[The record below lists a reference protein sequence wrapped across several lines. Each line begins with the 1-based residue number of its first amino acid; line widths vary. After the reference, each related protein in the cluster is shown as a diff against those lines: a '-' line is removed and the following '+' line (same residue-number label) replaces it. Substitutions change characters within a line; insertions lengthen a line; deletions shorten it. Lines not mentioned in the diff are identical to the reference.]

1 MPERSVQVIELTWSE
16 TNKQTKVLSVGEGG
30 GEEED
35 RGAPTTRPKSMST
48 VMAVGRIT
56 MKSLA
61 KFGFCLAILLTS
73 VAGKWLIST
82 LIDLFIYFWECA
94 SCVCLKMCFSAL
106 VCIIFV
112 SATDQ
117 TIIWSL
123 FLIYLSHTVV
133 CLPASFCVWSLCA
146 PSVSLHRY
154 LLSKPQSQT
163 HPWLLF
169 FLIILCTK
177 AWKNTAK
184 HTAVLVCQVVPP
196 VQDFGLEARLLW
208 DLEPW

>member
-82 LIDLFIYFWECA
+82 LIYLFIYFWECA

-123 FLIYLSHTVV
+123 FLIYLSHPVV

-169 FLIILCTK
+169 F
-177 AWKNTAK
+177 
-184 HTAVLVCQVVPP
+184 
-196 VQDFGLEARLLW
+196 F
-208 DLEPW
+208 

>member
-16 TNKQTKVLSVGEGG
+16 TNKQTKVLSV

-82 LIDLFIYFWECA
+82 LIYLFIY
-94 SCVCLKMCFSAL
+94 
-106 VCIIFV
+106 
-112 SATDQ
+112 
-117 TIIWSL
+117 L
-123 FLIYLSHTVV
+123 FLGMCLLCLLENVFFCSGVHYICVSYRSDHHMIPVSHLPFPSC

-169 FLIILCTK
+169 F
-177 AWKNTAK
+177 
-184 HTAVLVCQVVPP
+184 
-196 VQDFGLEARLLW
+196 F
-208 DLEPW
+208 